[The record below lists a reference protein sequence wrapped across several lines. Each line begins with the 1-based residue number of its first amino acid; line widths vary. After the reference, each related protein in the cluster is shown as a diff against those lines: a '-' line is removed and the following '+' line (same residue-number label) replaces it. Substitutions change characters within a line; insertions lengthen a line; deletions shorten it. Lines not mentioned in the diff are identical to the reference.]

1 MSETLNNFIHA
12 AWARRKELTE
22 IIFERTKGAVFQGP
36 FRTMKILPKWEWGDS
51 DCAGKL
57 LGIYEC
63 ELYDSVEEV
72 INNQHDLIMNIG
84 CAEGFY
90 GVGFGMR
97 TTAQIVMIDPF
108 VAALNIARENARANK
123 VNKILFSSE
132 SHPEVFRHYLQ
143 KYKNPFIFMDCEG
156 HEHSFLNLETIPEL
170 SYTSVIVECH
180 DNVWPGMTEEIKN
193 RFKATHNIQEISQ
206 GAKNPYMSITHDLP
220 DYDKVL
226 LCCEERPMTMTWLY
240 MVPKNESNSI

>member
-1 MSETLNNFIHA
+1 MSEIKNNYIQA
-12 AWARRKELTE
+12 SCARRAELTSLV
-22 IIFERTKGAVFQGP
+22 FERTNGFVVRGP
-36 FRTMKILPKWEWGDS
+36 FQSMKILPKWEWGDS

-63 ELYDSVEEV
+63 ELYDSIEEV
-72 INNQHDLIMNIG
+72 IQNNHDLIMNIG

-97 TTAQIVMIDPF
+97 TDAQIVMIDPF
-108 VAALNIARENARANK
+108 VAALNIARENANANK

-156 HEHSFLNLETIPEL
+156 AEEDILDLAVIPEL
-170 SYTSVIVECH
+170 AKTAIMVESH
-180 DNVWPGMTEEIKN
+180 DCNRPGLTDKLVARFAETHQIKLI
-193 RFKATHNIQEISQ
+193 RQ
-206 GAKNPYMSITHDLP
+206 GNKNPYMPLIDDLD
-220 DYDKVL
+220 DYDKML
-226 LCCEERPMTMTWLY
+226 LCVEARPSTMIWLY
-240 MVPKNESNSI
+240 MYPK

>member
-1 MSETLNNFIHA
+1 MSDTLNNFIQA
-12 AWARRKELTE
+12 SWARRKELTN
-22 IIFERTKGAVFQGP
+22 IIFERTNGYVFSGP
-36 FRTMKILPKWEWGDS
+36 FKGMKILPKWEWGDS

-63 ELYDSVEEV
+63 ELYPSVEKV
-72 INNQHDLIMNIG
+72 INNNHDLILNIG

-90 GVGFGMR
+90 GVGLGMR
-97 TTAQIVMIDPF
+97 TSAQVVMVDPF
-108 VAALNIARENARANK
+108 VAALSIARENAKVNN

-156 HEHSFLNLETIPEL
+156 HEKKFLDLEAIPEL

-180 DNVWPGMTEEIKN
+180 DNVWPGITEELKDK
-193 RFKATHNIQEISQ
+193 FKDTHNIEAIPQ
-206 GAKNPYMSITHDLP
+206 GAKNPYMSITHDLC

-240 MVPKNESNSI
+240 MTPKDAGNCS